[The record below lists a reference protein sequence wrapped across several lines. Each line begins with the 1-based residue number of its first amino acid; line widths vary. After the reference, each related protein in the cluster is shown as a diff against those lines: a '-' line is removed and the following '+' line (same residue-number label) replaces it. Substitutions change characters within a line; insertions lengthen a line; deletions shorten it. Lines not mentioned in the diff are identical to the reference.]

1 MNRNS
6 YNLDGSHK
14 HAGYQKPRW
23 RSVFIAL
30 LLALVLGSASQMPLA
45 QAAPAS
51 ATDVGFF
58 MLALKEGASKPVCK
72 GELVHLN
79 VLVYRQK
86 MINGV
91 SAAPEPITGLSVIGV
106 VDNPDIG
113 KISPDENTTIWASAI
128 YPGAADFVFTAENYG
143 ETIVAFAATI
153 ENPGWVGANGGV
165 SQTVSAQLDIRVV
178 PCKFK
183 VVTIGEWHIPG
194 EANISIVAL
203 SDDAEVTAPNAQ
215 STYTGSASVDWIAS
229 GDRVLD
235 CVGQF
240 TMGSSQ
246 VDWTGRMNDSGQLV
260 LDGTWQQ
267 VAGSINNTC
276 TNSEGTISGSFQ
288 LQLKP
293 DPANVSATSS
303 GGVYRQSQNLQ
314 FDGANP
320 GYVTIIVVPDED
332 KSMVF
337 DANNWAFLSPSSWLA
352 VVWDN
357 FPGSYSDLLAL
368 R

>member
-1 MNRNS
+1 MNTNS
-6 YNLDGSHK
+6 NNLERSHTP
-14 HAGYQKPRW
+14 AGYQDPRW
-23 RSVFIAL
+23 HSVFFAL

-51 ATDVGFF
+51 ATEVGFF

-86 MINGV
+86 TINGV

-106 VDNPDIG
+106 VDNPNIG

-153 ENPGWVGANGGV
+153 ENPGWVGTNGGV
-165 SQTVSAQLDIRVV
+165 SQIVSAQVDIRVV

-183 VVTIGEWHIPG
+183 VTTIGKWHIPG

-203 SDDAEVTAPNAQ
+203 SNDGDVTAPNAQ
-215 STYTGSASVDWIAS
+215 SSYTGSANVNWIAS

-235 CVGQF
+235 CVGKF
-240 TMGSSQ
+240 RMGSSQ

-260 LDGTWQQ
+260 LNGIYQQ
-267 VAGSINNTC
+267 VAGSISNTC
-276 TNSEGTISGSFQ
+276 TNPEGTISGSFQ
-288 LQLKP
+288 VQLKP

-303 GGVYRQSQNLQ
+303 GGVFKQSQNLQ

-320 GYVTIIVVPDED
+320 GYVTIIVLPEEDE
-332 KSMVF
+332 SV
-337 DANNWAFLSPSSWLA
+337 AFNADRREALSPPAWWARL
-352 VVWDN
+352 WDE
-357 FPGSYSDLLAL
+357 FPGLFGALLAL